1 MKGRSFDTFQV
12 APGNQEAYTVCRRIA
27 LLEEM
32 GPALV
37 VLLGPEGCGK
47 SHLLWSIA
55 KQVRAG
61 TLPAG
66 LALITPDDIPEKVR
80 GLVEDSTPL
89 QGRRAILLV
98 DGLERFDSEVRRL
111 DAVIETFLAY
121 QHPVIIASGVH
132 PNRLAQL
139 PVSLVNRLASARVVA
154 MEPRLLGGDGKAAD
168 RVRALEEAAQ
178 ELQRQRDALQEQL
191 EASGLAAG
199 AAQRA
204 AELAEARVAALQQQA
219 DATAAEVKQLEASLS
234 ASVAEKEAVER
245 KAAVIQ
251 ADAVAARDQLG
262 EAMKALEEA
271 TSAQAVAESQ
281 IALFQEEAEYAM
293 AQQARLQGELSA
305 FRMAAEEKNQASD
318 DTTALQ
324 AELAQAQRMIAEAVE
339 SLTVMGQQHASLCH
353 DLESDVKELVDG
365 LGTASVERASDAG
378 QAAQLRD
385 ALADAKQAQQQM
397 RDTLVDTRERLKGV
411 EFEWAKTRKVLAI
424 QTAEMD
430 ALRYETASQMAQ
442 ASIQAGELE
451 HRIGLLE
458 AAFDSLRA
466 TKPEGGAEN
475 GAAAKTWSMALEN
488 MQAQLVALREARA
501 QNQPER
507 MEVQAHFEDD
517 FFEALPEG
525 FDAGDGEPVS
535 APLPGDNG
543 TLKEAVEGA
552 LEAETGEKDGA
563 SIDITD

>member
-37 VLLGPEGCGK
+37 VLLGPEGSGK
-47 SHLLWSIA
+47 SHLLWAIA

-80 GLVEDSTPL
+80 GLVEDSSPL

-98 DGLERFDSEVRRL
+98 DGLERFDAEVRRL

-121 QHPVIIASGVH
+121 QHPVVIASSVH
-132 PNRLAQL
+132 PNRLSQL

-154 MEPRLLGGDGKAAD
+154 MEPRLVAGDSKAVD

-219 DATAAEVKQLEASLS
+219 DAATAEVARLEASL
-234 ASVAEKEAVER
+234 AATIAEKEAVAR
-245 KAAVIQ
+245 KASVIQ

-271 TSAQAVAESQ
+271 TSAQAMAESQ

-305 FRMAAEEKNQASD
+305 IRMSSD

-324 AELAQAQRMIAEAVE
+324 AELAQAQRAIAEAVE

-353 DLESDVKELVDG
+353 DLESDVKDLVDG
-365 LGTASVERASDAG
+365 LGAASEARAADAG

-385 ALADAKQAQQQM
+385 ALSDAKLAQQQM
-397 RDTLVDTRERLKGV
+397 RDTLVGTRERLKGV

-475 GAAAKTWSMALEN
+475 GAAARTWSMALEN

-501 QNQPER
+501 QNKPER
-507 MEVQAHFEDD
+507 MAEEQAHFEDD
-517 FFEALPEG
+517 FFEALPED
-525 FDAGDGEPVS
+525 FDRTDGEPDK

-543 TLKEAVEGA
+543 ALKDALEGA
-552 LEAETGEKDGA
+552 MGTEATDVATEEDGA
-563 SIDITD
+563 SLDITD

>member
-47 SHLLWSIA
+47 SHLLWAIA

-98 DGLERFDSEVRRL
+98 DGLERFDAEVRRL

-121 QHPVIIASGVH
+121 QHPVVIASSVH

-139 PVSLVNRLASARVVA
+139 PVPLVNRLASARVVA
-154 MEPRLLGGDGKAAD
+154 MEPRLVAGDGKAAD

-219 DATAAEVKQLEASLS
+219 DATAAESARLEASLA
-234 ASVAEKEAVER
+234 ASDAEKQAVER

-251 ADAVAARDQLG
+251 TDAVAARDQLG

-305 FRMAAEEKNQASD
+305 FRMAAEENQASD
-318 DTTALQ
+318 DTAALQ

-365 LGTASVERASDAG
+365 LGTASVERAADAG

-385 ALADAKQAQQQM
+385 ALSDARLAQQQM
-397 RDTLVDTRERLKGV
+397 RDTLVSTRERLKGV

-458 AAFDSLRA
+458 SAFDSLRA
-466 TKPEGGAEN
+466 TKPDGTSEN
-475 GAAAKTWSMALEN
+475 GAAARTWSMALEN
-488 MQAQLVALREARA
+488 MQAQLLALREARA
-501 QNQPER
+501 QNKPES
-507 MEVQAHFEDD
+507 MADEQAHFEDD
-517 FFEALPEG
+517 FFEALPED
-525 FDAGDGEPVS
+525 FDTAQAS
-535 APLPGDNG
+535 LPGDNG
-543 TLKEAVEGA
+543 ALKEAVEGA
-552 LEAETGEKDGA
+552 LDGDSAADTQEKNGA